1 MKVVSFLLLLLLF
14 AGSCQQHKADP
25 TVLTDE
31 TVLHRNMDQLTQ
43 VIIHDMFAP
52 PNASRIYA
60 YSSLAAYEAARFT
73 KDGYPSLTSRLHG
86 FESMPVPES
95 GKDYNYLLAA
105 TNAFFT
111 VAENITFSKDSMQ
124 AYKNALLNDFASL
137 LDKETYDRSVSLG
150 EKIGMN
156 VLDRTKRDFYKETRG
171 MPKFLGSNQRDKWQ
185 PTPPDYND
193 GAEPH
198 WHKMRP
204 LVLDSATQVRCPKP
218 PPYSEEKG
226 SEFYRN
232 VSEVYTITNTLTE
245 EQKDIARYWDDN
257 PFVTEHAGHLM
268 YGNKKIT
275 PVGHWMGI
283 TAIASGIKSADAA
296 KTAQAYALT
305 STAIYD
311 AFIACWHDKYAY
323 QVIRPITVI
332 NQTMDPN
339 WMPYL
344 QTPPF
349 PEHAS
354 GHSAISAAAATVLT
368 ELFGSFPFED
378 TSDLPYIGM
387 KRNFSSF
394 HQAAAEASIS
404 RVYGGIHYRTG
415 VDAGAIQGQTVGGQ
429 VVKKLLGRN
438 AQPVALVK

>member
-1 MKVVSFLLLLLLF
+1 MKILSSLLFLLLL
-14 AGSCQQHKADP
+14 AGSCRQHKADP
-25 TVLTDE
+25 NVLTDE
-31 TVLHRNMDQLTQ
+31 TVLQRNMDQLTQ

-60 YSSLAAYEAARFT
+60 YSSLAAYEAVRFT
-73 KDGYPSLTSRLHG
+73 KEGYPSLTTQLHG
-86 FESMPVPES
+86 FDPMPAPES
-95 GKDYNYLLAA
+95 SKDYNYLLSAS
-105 TNAFFT
+105 TAFFT

-124 AYKNALLNDFASL
+124 AYKKSLMADFASL
-137 LDKETYDRSVSLG
+137 LDKETYERSVSFG
-150 EKIGMN
+150 EKIGQN
-156 VLDRTKRDFYKETRG
+156 VLERTKRDFYKETRG
-171 MPKFLGSNQRDKWQ
+171 MPKFLGTNQRDKWQ
-185 PTPPDYND
+185 PTPPDYSD

-204 LVLDSATQVRCPKP
+204 LLLDSATQVRCPKP

-226 SEFYRN
+226 SEFYKN
-232 VSEVYTITNTLTE
+232 MQEVYTITTTLTE
-245 EQKDIARYWDDN
+245 EQKTIARYWDDN

-268 YGNKKIT
+268 FGNKKIT

-283 TAIASGIKSADAA
+283 TAIASQIKDADAA
-296 KTAQAYALT
+296 KTAQAFALA

-311 AFIACWHDKYAY
+311 AFISCWHDKYVY
-323 QVIRPITVI
+323 QVIRPVTVI
-332 NQTMDPN
+332 NETVDRN

-368 ELFGSFPFED
+368 ELFGEFPFED

-415 VDAGAIQGQTVGGQ
+415 VDAGAIQGFTIGGH
-429 VVKKLLGRN
+429 VVKKLLGKD
-438 AQPVALVK
+438 AQQVAVVK